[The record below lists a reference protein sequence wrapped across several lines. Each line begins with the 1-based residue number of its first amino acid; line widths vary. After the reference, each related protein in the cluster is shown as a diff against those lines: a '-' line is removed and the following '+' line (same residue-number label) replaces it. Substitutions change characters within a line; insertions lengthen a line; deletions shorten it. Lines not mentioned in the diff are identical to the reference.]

1 MKLRVGQTLKS
12 AVDETSVVVIKS
24 PGGETAVTCGG
35 HEMTEQPGAPVPAA
49 EGDAGPGLMLGKRY
63 TVEGV
68 EIELL
73 CSHGG
78 RHAVAVDGAPVEQKS
93 AKPLPA
99 SD

>member
-12 AVDETSVVVIKS
+12 VVDATSVVVIKS
-24 PGGETAVTCGG
+24 PGGDAAVTCGG
-35 HEMTEQPGAPVPAA
+35 HEMTEQPGEPVPAA
-49 EGDAGPGLMLGKRY
+49 DGDDGPGLTLGKRY
-63 TVEGV
+63 TVEGL

-78 RHAVAVDGAPVEQKS
+78 RHAVAVDGVAVEQKS